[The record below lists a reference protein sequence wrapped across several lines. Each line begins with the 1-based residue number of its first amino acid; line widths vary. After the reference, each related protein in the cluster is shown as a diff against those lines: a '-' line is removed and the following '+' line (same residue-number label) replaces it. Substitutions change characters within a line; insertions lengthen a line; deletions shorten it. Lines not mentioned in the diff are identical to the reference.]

1 MKYLALS
8 LLLACAVAFGQT
20 ASLPTNVYAGGVSF
34 NNSASP
40 RLAGTGLYARL
51 VNDGTG
57 TYAFSVFDA
66 LPTSYKPFTVTTN
79 VGAGVAQHLFDIG
92 KVPLYAPVAT
102 GISWTGSNT
111 GWQWNGGVMAAIKLP
126 TKSGYWHVYPNVRF
140 LRSNVSN
147 GSGYQLTAGILLGF
161 QK

>member
-1 MKYLALS
+1 MKYFALS

-34 NNSASP
+34 NNAASP
-40 RLAGTGLYARL
+40 KLAGTGLYARL

-66 LPTSYKPFTVTTN
+66 LPTSYKPFTVTSN
-79 VGAGVAQHLFDIG
+79 VGAGVAQHLFNIG
-92 KVPLYAPVAT
+92 KIPLYAPVST

-111 GWQWNGGVMAAIKLP
+111 GWMWNGGVMAAVKV
-126 TKSGYWHVYPNVRF
+126 KNNWHVYPNVRF

-147 GSGYQLTAGILLGF
+147 GSGYQVTAGVLIGF